1 MGPTGHDGAA
11 FEPTKHEGWESMDRS
26 GPSAVHRGR
35 AAVLAAGC
43 TVLLVAVLGA
53 AGVLE
58 APDATAQ
65 APAPADPVGVALD
78 ELLLASGDLISA
90 LQQPAQDAA
99 TPEPVDSA
107 DVVPGPEPAG
117 DPTALPSD
125 SGAGM
130 RVVYA
135 INGQRVWLV
144 GSDGVVARTYRVSGR
159 LDRPLPGAYEVYS
172 RSRTTTSYTGDESM
186 EYMVRFAHGEHA
198 AIGFHDIPTDSSGL
212 EVQAKEQLGLPLSA
226 GCVRQA
232 LEDAIAL
239 WNFAPVGTTVVVV
252 A

>member
-1 MGPTGHDGAA
+1 MEHDAL
-11 FEPTKHEGWESMDRS
+11 P
-26 GPSAVHRGR
+26 PAVHRGR
-35 AAVLAAGC
+35 AAVLAAAC
-43 TVLLVAVLGA
+43 VVLLVAVLGA

-58 APDATAQ
+58 APDATAEA
-65 APAPADPVGVALD
+65 APPAADPAAVAVTG
-78 ELLLASGDLISA
+78 LLVASGELVAA

-107 DVVPGPEPAG
+107 DVVAVPEPAA
-117 DPTALPSD
+117 DPAALPPD

-172 RSRTTTSYTGDESM
+172 RSRNTTSYTGAESM
-186 EYMVRFAHGEHA
+186 EYMVRFAHGERA
-198 AIGFHDIPTDSSGL
+198 AIGFHDIPVDAAGV
-212 EVQAKEQLGLPLSA
+212 EVQTAEQLGQPLSA
-226 GCVRQA
+226 GCIRQA
-232 LEDAIAL
+232 LEDAVAL
-239 WNFAPVGTTVVVV
+239 WDFAPVGTKVVVV